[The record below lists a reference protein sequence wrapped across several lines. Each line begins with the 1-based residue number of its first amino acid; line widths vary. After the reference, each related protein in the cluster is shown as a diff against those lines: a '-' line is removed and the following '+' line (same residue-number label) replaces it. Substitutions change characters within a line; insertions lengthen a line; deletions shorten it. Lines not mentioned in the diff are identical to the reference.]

1 MNQKDIKQILIF
13 NIIITFL
20 FLLYIEISVGNIW
33 FRINSDGLRN
43 INLSSMINFL
53 LKPLYNKFLWNI
65 QLLDINYIFII
76 STSNIIYYMFRI

>member
-1 MNQKDIKQILIF
+1 MNQRDIKQILIF

-43 INLSSMINFL
+43 INLISMIDFL

>member
-76 STSNIIYYMFRI
+76 SISNIIYQYV

>member
-43 INLSSMINFL
+43 INLISMINFL

-76 STSNIIYYMFRI
+76 SISNIIYQYV

>member
-1 MNQKDIKQILIF
+1 MNQRDIKQILIF

-33 FRINSDGLRN
+33 FRINSNGLRN
-43 INLSSMINFL
+43 INLISMINFL
-53 LKPLYNKFLWNI
+53 LNPLYNKFLWNI

-76 STSNIIYYMFRI
+76 IISNIIYYMFKI

>member
-1 MNQKDIKQILIF
+1 MNQRDIKQILIF

-33 FRINSDGLRN
+33 FRINSNGLRN
-43 INLSSMINFL
+43 INLISMIDFL

-76 STSNIIYYMFRI
+76 STSNIIYYMFKI

>member
-1 MNQKDIKQILIF
+1 MNLKDIKQILIF

-43 INLSSMINFL
+43 INLISMINFL

>member
-1 MNQKDIKQILIF
+1 MNQRDIKQILIF

-43 INLSSMINFL
+43 INLISMINFL

-76 STSNIIYYMFRI
+76 SISNIIYYMFKI

>member
-1 MNQKDIKQILIF
+1 MNQRDIKQILIF

>member
-1 MNQKDIKQILIF
+1 MIENTLNSQEDVNQGLNYLSKKENCLANLI
-13 NIIITFL
+13 
-20 FLLYIEISVGNIW
+20 
-33 FRINSDGLRN
+33 
-43 INLSSMINFL
+43 SMINFL

>member
-1 MNQKDIKQILIF
+1 MNQRDIKQILIF

-76 STSNIIYYMFRI
+76 SISNIIYQYV

>member
-1 MNQKDIKQILIF
+1 MNQRDIKQILIF

-43 INLSSMINFL
+43 INLISMIDFL
-53 LKPLYNKFLWNI
+53 FKPLYNKFLWNI

-76 STSNIIYYMFRI
+76 SISNIIYQYV

>member
-1 MNQKDIKQILIF
+1 MNQRDIKQILII

-43 INLSSMINFL
+43 INLISMINFL

-65 QLLDINYIFII
+65 QLFLRHQYFFPTHLKKMI
-76 STSNIIYYMFRI
+76 

>member
-1 MNQKDIKQILIF
+1 MNPKDIKQILIF

-43 INLSSMINFL
+43 INLISMINFL

>member
-1 MNQKDIKQILIF
+1 MNQRDIKQILIF

-43 INLSSMINFL
+43 INLISMINFL

-76 STSNIIYYMFRI
+76 SISNIIYQYV

>member
-1 MNQKDIKQILIF
+1 MNQRDIKQILIF

-43 INLSSMINFL
+43 INLISMINFL

-76 STSNIIYYMFRI
+76 STSNIIYYMFKI

>member
-65 QLLDINYIFII
+65 QLLDIN
-76 STSNIIYYMFRI
+76 

>member
-1 MNQKDIKQILIF
+1 MNQRDIKQILIF

-43 INLSSMINFL
+43 INLISMINFL